1 MTEREAGSM
10 SREDNNILEFD
21 HISKTFPGVLA
32 LDQVSFGIR
41 KGEVHG
47 LVGENGAGKS
57 TLIKILCGIYHAD
70 SGQIMIDGKPAHMT
84 NPEQSQ
90 EYGVHVMHQEISVLP
105 NMTVAENMNIHSL
118 PRKGGCFID
127 KSLLQ
132 DKTKKAL
139 EMAGLNYVEP
149 DANISRYSLATQQ
162 MIHLARI
169 ISMEPKVVL
178 LDEPT
183 ASLTMNEAQQLFAAI
198 EKFKSMGV
206 SIIYISHYL
215 DEVLRIC
222 DRITVLRDGKYM
234 NTYVADETDN
244 EEIVTAMI
252 GKKVTAKQREALE
265 RGDTVLE
272 VENLTA
278 VSVVKHVNLSLHKSE
293 VLGLYGLNGAG
304 KTELLRALGGIDRIL
319 QGKISVNGTPV
330 HKHDIQSML
339 ERGIVYAPEDRRR
352 LGLVLGMTVLEN
364 VSLGNERKYASMEM
378 VDRKAEKEDAV
389 SYIEKMS
396 IKTPTVQTQ
405 VGVLSGGN
413 QQKVVLAR
421 CMAGKNKIFLLDE
434 PTVGIDVGAREEIYS
449 LISEIV
455 KSGSS
460 VLLASSDLNEI
471 LAVSDRIA
479 VIAHGTIVKVLE
491 RKDAT
496 EETLLLYAMGDEAHE

>member
-1 MTEREAGSM
+1 M
-10 SREDNNILEFD
+10 SREEKNILEFD

-70 SGQIMIDGKPAHMT
+70 EGQILIDGKPVHIG

-105 NMTVAENMNIHSL
+105 NMTVAENMNIQSL
-118 PRKGGCFID
+118 PRKGKIFTD
-127 KSLLQ
+127 KKAMLE
-132 DKTKKAL
+132 KTRKAL
-139 EMAGLNYVEP
+139 ETAGLHYVEP
-149 DANISRYSLATQQ
+149 NGNISRYSLATQQ

-215 DEVLRIC
+215 DEVLKIC

-234 NTYVADETDN
+234 NTYISEDTDN
-244 EEIVTAMI
+244 EEIVTAMV
-252 GKKVTAKQREALE
+252 GKKVTARQREALE
-265 RGDTVLE
+265 HGETVLE
-272 VENLTA
+272 IKNLTTA
-278 VSVVKHVNLSLHKSE
+278 SVVRHASLKLHRNE

-304 KTELLRALGGIDRIL
+304 KTELLRGIGGIDRIL
-319 QGKISVNGTPV
+319 QGDVFIQGEKAE
-330 HKHDIQSML
+330 KHDIQSRL
-339 ERGIVYAPEDRRR
+339 EQGIVYAPEDRRR
-352 LGLVLGMTVLEN
+352 LGLVLGMSVLEN
-364 VSLGNERKYASMEM
+364 VSLGNERNYASMQM
-378 VDRKAEKEDAV
+378 VDFRAEREDAV
-389 SYIEKMS
+389 KYIEKMR
-396 IKTPTVQTQ
+396 IKTPTAQTQ

-421 CMAGKNKIFLLDE
+421 CMAGKNRIFLLDE

-455 KSGSS
+455 QSGSS

-471 LAVSDRIA
+471 LEVSDRIA
-479 VIAHGTIVKVLE
+479 VIAHGTIVKVLD
-491 RKDAT
+491 RKEAA
-496 EETLLLYAMGDEAHE
+496 EETLLLYAMGDESHE